1 MTTGSKTKD
10 ITSNM
15 VRYGGVGI
23 TFKEDIA
30 RIKREGTREA
40 SSARR
45 RTGQSKHSI

>member
-30 RIKREGTREA
+30 SIKREGTKRSKQRKETY
-40 SSARR
+40 
-45 RTGQSKHSI
+45 RTEQT